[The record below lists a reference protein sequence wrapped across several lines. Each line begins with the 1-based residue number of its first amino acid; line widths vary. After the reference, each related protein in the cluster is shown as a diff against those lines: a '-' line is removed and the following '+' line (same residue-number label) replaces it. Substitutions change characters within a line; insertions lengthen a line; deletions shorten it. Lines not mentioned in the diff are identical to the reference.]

1 MKIVSRCA
9 LAFTVVFLFSLSGS
23 AFAQYVPAG
32 LQGTWKVKKNLS
44 GKSVGC
50 FDPMH
55 TKMLMGAKLSLNER
69 ELVWMGLH
77 NTNPNPK
84 IEEISSYAFSAK
96 YGLNP
101 HDLGLPATE
110 RISVL
115 QVNPSEGIPINA
127 VIALGPS
134 TILIDACNIWLEAQH
149 DGGFQETPA
158 AP

>member
-1 MKIVSRCA
+1 MRLVPRFAIGLAAA
-9 LAFTVVFLFSLSGS
+9 LLFSSCGS

-50 FDPMH
+50 FDPTH
-55 TKMLMGAKLSLNER
+55 TKMLMGAKLSLGEH

-77 NTNPNPK
+77 NVNPSPR
-84 IEEISSYAFSAK
+84 IEEVSSYAFSAK
-96 YGLNP
+96 YGLTP
-101 HDLGLPATE
+101 HDLGLPATAK
-110 RISVL
+110 ISIL

-149 DGGFQETPA
+149 DGGYQETPT

>member
-1 MKIVSRCA
+1 MK
-9 LAFTVVFLFSLSGS
+9 LFSRYATALTTAALLSFTGS

-55 TKMLMGAKLSLNER
+55 TKMLIGAKLSLGEH

-77 NTNPNPK
+77 NINPSPK
-84 IEEISSYAFSAK
+84 IEEISSYAFSSK
-96 YGLNP
+96 YGLAP
-101 HDLGLPATE
+101 HDLGLPATDK
-110 RISVL
+110 ISIL

-149 DGGFQETPA
+149 DGGYQETPS

>member
-1 MKIVSRCA
+1 MKLVARVA
-9 LAFTVVFLFSLSGS
+9 LVFTAVLTLSSCGS

-55 TKMLMGAKLSLNER
+55 TKMLMGAKLSLGEH

-77 NTNPNPK
+77 NINPSPK
-84 IEEISSYAFSAK
+84 IEEVSSYAFSAK
-96 YGLNP
+96 YGLAP
-101 HDLGLPATE
+101 HDLGLPATDK
-110 RISVL
+110 ISIL

-149 DGGFQETPA
+149 DGGYQETPA

>member
-1 MKIVSRCA
+1 MKLFSRCA
-9 LAFTVVFLFSLSGS
+9 LALTAAVLLSFSGS

-55 TKMLMGAKLSLNER
+55 TKMLVGAKLSLGEH

-77 NTNPNPK
+77 NINPSPK

-96 YGLNP
+96 YGLAP
-101 HDLGLPATE
+101 HDLGLPATDK
-110 RISVL
+110 ISVL

-149 DGGFQETPA
+149 DGPFADTPA